1 VKKNLVEVP
10 LKTNKSFNFMKSGVF
25 SRIYIHL
32 VFSPKNREAL
42 LIKDIRVQL
51 FPYLGKTIY
60 NLGSKPLI
68 INGTSDHLH
77 LLIALNPKN
86 SISDLVRDLKRCSS
100 LWINEHNWFR
110 GKFLWQD
117 GYGVFSCGQRE
128 LDAVF
133 RYIQHQEEH
142 HKKTSFREE
151 YIELLRQ
158 FQIEFNEQFLFEFF
172 RY

>member
-1 VKKNLVEVP
+1 
-10 LKTNKSFNFMKSGVF
+10 MKSGVF

-42 LIKDIRVQL
+42 LIKDIRDQL
-51 FPYLGKTIY
+51 YPYLGKTIY

-77 LLIALNPKN
+77 ILIALNPNN
-86 SISDLVRDLKRCSS
+86 SISDLVRDMKRSSS

-110 GKFLWQD
+110 GKFFWQD
-117 GYGVFSCGQRE
+117 ACLPARQGYGVFSCSQKE
-128 LDAVF
+128 LDVVF
-133 RYIQHQEEH
+133 RYIQNQEEH
-142 HKKTSFREE
+142 HKRTRFREE

-158 FQIEFNEQFLFEFF
+158 FQIEFKDDFLFEFF
-172 RY
+172 E